1 MKKKFIL
8 CSAVLSLMLATPCTA
23 ETIVGEPKFLSDGY
37 VSISGKAD
45 EKTSQIALKAAKSG
59 ESLEYVSIKETT
71 SDDEGNFSFLFR
83 IPEQING
90 VSSNGTYSVYITGAS
105 TKTDFDYVNFE
116 YMLRKIRAAK
126 SGDELYSIFADL
138 ADEDKAAIKIMG
150 IAVAELDD
158 KNISSKLNNITDEW
172 FEMCDLKN
180 AEMTEVVTVF
190 NRLVGLEYAK
200 LGDAETALK
209 LINPS
214 YDGTEYNSAANKAEL
229 VTVMKY
235 NMAFDS
241 LEKFNESYVLANKII
256 EFRKLR
262 SAELIE
268 AIQTYDAFFKFSLS
282 DGYSDYAE
290 MNLTKKGKVAD
301 DMSRTIGDS
310 TAEVSEIV
318 NAFESAVKA
327 VKGSESTSSG
337 GSSGGSSGS
346 GRGTGTGSY
355 SSGETVNEY
364 QVEKPQNNTERF
376 SDLSDAEWAASAIN
390 ALADKGIIS
399 GDDNGKFNPNN
410 NVTREEFTKMAV
422 LACGMYDENAECDFL
437 DVGRDKWYYRYIASA
452 TKKGIITGIG
462 GGKFGTSENI
472 SREDMA
478 VIIRRAAA
486 AANISFVQ
494 NKAYSEFDDSNLIDE
509 YAKESIKELYC
520 AGIINGVGGNMF
532 APTENS
538 TRAQAAKII
547 YQAFVKQQ

>member
-8 CSAVLSLMLATPCTA
+8 CSAVLSLMLTTPCTA
-23 ETIVGEPKFLSDGY
+23 ETIVGKPKFLSDGY

-45 EKTSQIALKAAKSG
+45 EKNSQIALKAAKSG
-59 ESLEYVSIKETT
+59 ETLEYVSIKETT

-105 TKTDFDYVNFE
+105 TKADFDYVNFE

-138 ADEDKAAIKIMG
+138 ADEDKAALKIMG

-190 NRLVGLEYAK
+190 NRLLGLERAK
-200 LGDAETALK
+200 LGDAETALR

-241 LEKFNESYVLANKII
+241 LEKFNESYVLANKIT

-268 AIQTYDAFFKFSLS
+268 AIQTYDKYFNFSTS
-282 DGYSDYAE
+282 DGYYNYAE

-301 DMSRTIGDS
+301 DMSQRLNSGTVK
-310 TAEVSEIV
+310 VSEIV
-318 NAFESAVKA
+318 NAFEFAVKA

-376 SDLSDAEWAASAIN
+376 SDLSDAEWAVSAIN

-410 NVTREEFTKMAV
+410 NVTREEFTKMVV
-422 LACGMYDENAECDFL
+422 LACGMYDEDAECDFS

-452 TKKGIITGIG
+452 TKNGIITGIG
-462 GGKFGTSENI
+462 GGRFGTAENI
-472 SREDMA
+472 TREDMA

-486 AANISFVQ
+486 AANICFVQ
-494 NKAYSEFDDSNLIDE
+494 NKAYSEFDDSDLIDE

-547 YQAFVKQQ
+547 YQAFAKQ